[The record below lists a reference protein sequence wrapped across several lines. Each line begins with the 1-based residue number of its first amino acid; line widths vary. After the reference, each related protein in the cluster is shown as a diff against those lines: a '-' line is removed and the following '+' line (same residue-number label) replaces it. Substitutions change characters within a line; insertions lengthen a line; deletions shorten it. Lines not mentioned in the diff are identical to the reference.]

1 MERIHLLSAEI
12 FAYSYANY
20 EDHLGVNERFDRLM
34 PRDAKI
40 LERAFKEGWPPE
52 AVAKKLET
60 STENA
65 KNLLDATKEA
75 LEVVDAENPA
85 ESFRVAVRQSINRA
99 LEEGLTRS
107 ESIEQLVQQICYR
120 AADLGLL
127 LDKEGHRLSQYSRHL
142 RREPDTEYYDGYFE
156 EPFRD

>member
-1 MERIHLLSAEI
+1 MERIHLLAAEI

-40 LERAFKEGWPPE
+40 LEKAFKEGWPPE
-52 AVAKKLET
+52 KVAQKIDA
-60 STENA
+60 STETA
-65 KNLLDATKEA
+65 KELLDSTREA

-85 ESFRVAVRQSINRA
+85 ESFRFAVRQSINRA
-99 LEEGLTRS
+99 LEEGLTSS
-107 ESIEQLVQQICYR
+107 ESIEELVGQICYK

-127 LDKEGHRLSQYSRHL
+127 LDMEGHRLSQYSRHL
-142 RREPDTEYYDGYFE
+142 RREPDTEYHEGYFE
-156 EPFRD
+156 EPFKE